1 MAYGMKIV
9 NQDNTTAYDSTS
21 PGGVFVQFVTLPADS
36 TTTTNRVNLSSAY
49 TGMTI
54 ELFTLSSGDHV
65 IFLSQGNPE
74 SGQVPAIFWSNQ
86 IYSINAV
93 RKPTILMVFAK

>member
-1 MAYGMKIV
+1 MKIV

-54 ELFTLSSGDHV
+54 ELFPMSSGDHT
-65 IFLSQGNPE
+65 IFLVQGNTE
-74 SGQVPAIFWSNQ
+74 SGQVPAIFWSNNA
-86 IYSINAV
+86 YSVSTV